1 MILLYFNIF
10 FAEHICFVSLANNVL
25 FVVCQ
30 LFFYVTFKIVH
41 GTLNNVCLSCLPGLV
56 GVGVK
61 QKLLQNVPRC
71 NQMARSL
78 MQLHRKDPSTWL
90 TYQHLNFLKRQV
102 IVSGDIFYLLMDLK
116 KK

>member
-1 MILLYFNIF
+1 MFCLL
-10 FAEHICFVSLANNVL
+10 FANYY
-25 FVVCQ
+25 
-30 LFFYVTFKIVH
+30 FFYVTFKFVH
-41 GTLNNVCLSCLPGLV
+41 STLNNLCLSCLLGLV

-102 IVSGDIFYLLMDLK
+102 IFSGDIFYLLMD
-116 KK
+116 